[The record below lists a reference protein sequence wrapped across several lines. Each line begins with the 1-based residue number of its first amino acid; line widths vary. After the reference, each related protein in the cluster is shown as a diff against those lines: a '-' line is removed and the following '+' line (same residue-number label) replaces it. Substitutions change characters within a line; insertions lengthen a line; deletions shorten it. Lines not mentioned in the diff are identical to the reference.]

1 MSDKK
6 FNLKTYQKIDGDEHI
21 DMRLEEARGNIPDVI
36 NEKQLEPYRAGEND
50 VLTEKLL
57 ETKRIG
63 EETEITEKRLDTHKP
78 KFANKYRNPSAH
90 EGDMNKLEEQRL
102 QGDPVEKEK
111 YEAASEAPRQFR
123 WWEGVKSPDGLK
135 LAKDQKKNIIAKK
148 PKKNEVEFED
158 PEEKVE
164 ELTFDKPRWQE
175 AEESPEE
182 KVEKDPVALSDVP
195 QDFDVIEEKMGGA
208 AREIFVKKEKYLPNS
223 NPELSGIYMLLT
235 FDPDAFGGS
244 EEEIKQAALDKV
256 LTVKPELSGL
266 ISVDNFGE
274 IQEGIDEG
282 TVNLRA
288 WGPEFA
294 PIVEKKPLNIVP
306 SAPSR
311 RTKMELSE
319 EEAPI
324 EEMSY
329 EEKNIEGT
337 PMAIGRIMVNSPAT
351 SENREDIV
359 KDIVNFIQSKHPH
372 LDIEQDSLDLSD
384 IERGDV
390 RYMVGVMGEE
400 VSQLSANSDFEII
413 VESALKKN

>member
-1 MSDKK
+1 
-6 FNLKTYQKIDGDEHI
+6 
-21 DMRLEEARGNIPDVI
+21 
-36 NEKQLEPYRAGEND
+36 
-50 VLTEKLL
+50 
-57 ETKRIG
+57 
-63 EETEITEKRLDTHKP
+63 
-78 KFANKYRNPSAH
+78 
-90 EGDMNKLEEQRL
+90 
-102 QGDPVEKEK
+102 
-111 YEAASEAPRQFR
+111 
-123 WWEGVKSPDGLK
+123 
-135 LAKDQKKNIIAKK
+135 
-148 PKKNEVEFED
+148 
-158 PEEKVE
+158 
-164 ELTFDKPRWQE
+164 
-175 AEESPEE
+175 
-182 KVEKDPVALSDVP
+182 
-195 QDFDVIEEKMGGA
+195 MGGV

-337 PMAIGRIMVNSPAT
+337 PMAIGRIMVNSPVT

-359 KDIVNFIQSKHPH
+359 KDIVGFIQSKHPH